1 MAMHLEDNRNA
12 RSQSC
17 SPRHYQFE
25 SCSTGSR
32 GVLHPSN
39 NSLILQPCSRLR
51 NTRNGMRIRPL
62 GLAAITVALVGIA
75 MAAVA
80 FGPANLAKLGSPSGP
95 NAPQGSSI
103 TKPTW
108 RVGDTWTYHVNS
120 TPPDVYVTSPTWESP
135 SLTGTLTRTVA
146 SADASQYNVT
156 VHGSFHLESV
166 FDAARDGGETNT
178 STLLLFPPVMQNATV
193 DGYALYRA
201 SDLAELKEVRT
212 VHLKSSLWTAR
223 GWFNASYTATVQTT
237 YDPALDIWA
246 FPLGENE
253 TWNVSSNATIHA
265 MIAWRFDGPNESF
278 GFWHTF
284 DVTAPIRLMLHS
296 GEIQDVT
303 TPAGTFSSIPV
314 RVALPTIDRLTTDDR
329 EGPVVGLGGDEC
341 GRPRLAAEAWFSGD
355 VGNVVKAVTFIG
367 GMKIVA
373 ELASFHRA

>member
-1 MAMHLEDNRNA
+1 
-12 RSQSC
+12 
-17 SPRHYQFE
+17 
-25 SCSTGSR
+25 
-32 GVLHPSN
+32 
-39 NSLILQPCSRLR
+39 
-51 NTRNGMRIRPL
+51 
-62 GLAAITVALVGIA
+62 
-75 MAAVA
+75 
-80 FGPANLAKLGSPSGP
+80 
-95 NAPQGSSI
+95 
-103 TKPTW
+103 
-108 RVGDTWTYHVNS
+108 
-120 TPPDVYVTSPTWESP
+120 
-135 SLTGTLTRTVA
+135 LTRTVA

-156 VHGSFHLESV
+156 VHGSFHLPSL
-166 FDAARDGGETNT
+166 FDAARDGGYTNS
-178 STLLLFPPVMQNATV
+178 STLLLYRPVLENATV